1 MKFIRLIP
9 SVTAQRSML
18 HYSVSFIFVY
28 ATYVS
33 LLSARQIKDNNPAT
47 DNKYQDS
54 VIVNSG
60 FESDAPTI
68 SPYGWTT
75 TSADQNNSDASRTVE
90 GGYSGK
96 YALEHRKGTA
106 YKVTTSQTMTG
117 LSDGYYSL
125 WAWVRNSGG
134 QNFCFLAMQADG
146 DIQRMTSLP
155 VADTWAQVV
164 VRGVTVKNG
173 KCTISLSSDANAENW
188 CQVDDLQLV
197 RDSKPYTFLKGGDIS
212 ELSYIESM
220 GGKFFDNGKEK
231 DCLQLLKDHGFNIVR
246 LRFYNDPGNPN
257 FSPSKRLPTGFQNP
271 ADVLAMSKRAKV
283 MGFQIVLTFYY
294 SDYWSNGKP
303 HEWDSL
309 SFNDLKTAVYNY
321 TFNFMNQMQAQGT
334 APEFVSLGNEIA
346 GGIILPSGPS
356 NDFRSMSDLLKEG
369 YKAVKAISPS
379 TKIILHLDDGGNS
392 DKYIWFFGQCREH
405 GLQFDIIGASYYP
418 FWTKKTI
425 SQIRAWANYVSAK
438 FNKDIMIMETGY
450 NWNPTILSGEI
461 GQLNNNGPYDA
472 VYQSSPA
479 GQRDFLYKCFN
490 GLKTVNNGSVIGDL
504 YWDPVMIAVPGVGW
518 ELGGPNAVSNST
530 LFDFNGNALPALKAF
545 RYNN

>member
-1 MKFIRLIP
+1 MKFIHLI
-9 SVTAQRSML
+9 STGTTQRSML
-18 HYSVSFIFVY
+18 HYSVSLIFVCV
-28 ATYVS
+28 AYVS
-33 LLSARQIKDNNPAT
+33 LLSARQIKDDNPAPVSEFP
-47 DNKYQDS
+47 DS

-68 SPYGWTT
+68 FPHGWITT
-75 TSADQNNSDASRTVE
+75 ADPNNYDASRTVK

-96 YALEHRKGTA
+96 YALEHRKGSA
-106 YKVTTSQTMTG
+106 YKVTTSQTLTS

-146 DIQRMTSLP
+146 DIPRMTSLP
-155 VADTWAQVV
+155 VADEWTHVV
-164 VRGVTVKNG
+164 ARGVTVKNG
-173 KCTISLSSDANAENW
+173 RCTISLSSDAKAGNW
-188 CQVDDLQLV
+188 CQVDDLKLV

-231 DCLQLLKDHGFNIVR
+231 DCLQILKDHGFNIVR
-246 LRFYNDPGNPN
+246 LRLYNDPGNPN
-257 FSPSKRLPTGFQNP
+257 FSPSKRLPAGFQNP
-271 ADVLAMSKRAKV
+271 ADILAMSKRAKA
-283 MGFQIVLTFYY
+283 MGLQIVLTFYY

-309 SFNDLKTAVYNY
+309 SFNDLKTAEYDF

-334 APEFVSLGNEIA
+334 APAFVSLGNEIA
-346 GGIILPSGPS
+346 GGILLPSGS
-356 NDFRSMSDLLKEG
+356 SDDFKSLSDLLKEG
-369 YKAVKAISPS
+369 YNAVKAVSPS
-379 TKIILHLDDGGNS
+379 TKVILHLQDGG
-392 DKYIWFFGQCREH
+392 DPKMYDWFFSRCQAYDVKY
-405 GLQFDIIGASYYP
+405 DIIGASYYP
-418 FWTKKTI
+418 FWAKKTVP
-425 SQIRAWANYVSAK
+425 QILDWANYVSRK
-438 FNKDIMIMETGY
+438 FDKEIMTMETGY
-450 NWNPTILSGEI
+450 NWNPTIRDGTM
-461 GQLNNNGPYDA
+461 GQLNNNGPYDT

-479 GQRDFLYKCFN
+479 GQRDFLYEFFN
-490 GLKTVNNGSVIGDL
+490 GLKTVKNGSVIGDL
-504 YWDPVMIAVPGVGW
+504 YWDPVMIAIPGVGW